1 MSQKILAKRYLNA
14 FVKSVQSKDLESVLN
29 SLNAFLAVL
38 IHPAL
43 SKYIRSP
50 LVDQKVKESFLR
62 SLGAKTKTV
71 EEVQNFTVLI
81 SSKNR
86 SEIFSDL
93 LFVSEKKS
101 NELKNQVTVSVECDA
116 SFTKDAEMRLTD
128 YITKKTGKSVHI
140 IKSESQAFLGG
151 YKAYINNVVYDA
163 TIDSALK
170 KLRQRFYK

>member
-14 FVKSVQSKDLESVLN
+14 FVKSVQPKDLESVLN
-29 SLNAFLAVL
+29 SLNTFLGVL
-38 IHPAL
+38 LHPTL
-43 SKYIRSP
+43 SKSIRSP

-62 SLGAKTKTV
+62 SLGAKTNTV
-71 EEVQNFTVLI
+71 EVVQNFIVLI
-81 SSKNR
+81 ASKNR
-86 SEIFSDL
+86 SEI
-93 LFVSEKKS
+93 VSEKKL

-140 IKSESQAFLGG
+140 IKSESQSFLGG

-163 TIDSALK
+163 TIDSAIK